1 MSSTIIITNC
11 TNRKR
16 MVDATPLRLPQ
27 RSFASLDEMTDA
39 WINQIEATE
48 IRRLPAESL
57 YAGRSVQDAKRA
69 AARVNA
75 RLMFASTGL
84 GLVEGDFPSPLYNLT
99 VGNDA
104 DSIRDALAS
113 LDASPSDWWTR
124 LNGRYRMEAPIAAIA
139 SNATVDVIL
148 VALSASYIDLIR
160 NDLLAIDKSSR
171 GKFRIFTSR
180 PGVEKLPEPFKKY
193 AMPYDERLESTTYAG
208 TRADFPQRALRHF
221 VENNWVTYS
230 SDDSQQAVTVAMG
243 RLKMTTRVS
252 RRRASDE
259 EVISLLKSA
268 WTRHDGSS
276 SRLLRYLRDDAL
288 VSCEQSRFRGLWVEL
303 KAGYATRSKA

>member
-1 MSSTIIITNC
+1 
-11 TNRKR
+11 

-124 LNGRYRMEAPIAAIA
+124 LNGRYRMEAPIAEIA
-139 SNATVDVIL
+139 SKATV
-148 VALSASYIDLIR
+148 DLIR

-171 GKFRIFTSR
+171 GKLRIFTSR
-180 PGVEKLPEPFKKY
+180 PGVEKLPEPFKKF

-221 VENNWVTYS
+221 VENNWVAYS

-243 RLKMTTRVS
+243 RLKMTARVS